1 MSHRAIRRELSEG
14 TGIRL
19 YRLVAASL
27 LLLGIIL
34 PTPAL
39 AAPRDDDKRVVPT
52 RIHDRAQAEG
62 EVRVLVELA
71 LPSNRRT
78 ESALTLQ
85 ARSAYRQEIADTAA
99 RVLGRLAKHQ
109 HRVLRRYQTAPLIAL
124 GVGPTALQELEASGL
139 LVRRVIED
147 RIHKPVLLDS
157 VYLIGADQAWAQGYD
172 GTGFVVAVIDGGVD
186 STHPFLAGK
195 VVEEAC
201 YSTTSGQQ
209 STTLCPNG
217 AQEQFGPGA
226 AAPCP
231 LEAQGCW
238 HGTHVAGIV
247 AGNGT
252 PADLPIWGV
261 GKGANIMAIQ
271 VFSQINRFLDCG
283 GQPPCLGAYTS
294 DILAALERVYT
305 LRTTYAFAAV
315 NMSLGG
321 GLFSAT
327 CDDEEY
333 KPFIDNLR
341 SVGIATVVAAGN
353 DGSTSEL
360 SAPACV
366 STAVSV
372 GATTKDDQVADF
384 SNAAPFLS
392 LFAPG
397 DEIISSYPGGGF
409 AVASGT
415 SMAAPHVAGA
425 WALLKQAK
433 PTRASARSS
442 RPSPTP
448 AS

>member
-1 MSHRAIRRELSEG
+1 MPRPPVRRKFSEG
-14 TGIRL
+14 ARIRL
-19 YRLVAASL
+19 FRLVATSF
-27 LLLGIIL
+27 LLLGIAL
-34 PTPAL
+34 PARAL
-39 AAPRDDDKRVVPT
+39 AQTGAPPAARDDSHRVVPT

-78 ESALTLQ
+78 ESTLSIQ
-85 ARSAYRQEIADTAA
+85 ARSAYRQEIADTAG
-99 RVLGRLAKHQ
+99 RVLSRLAKHP
-109 HRVLRRYQTAPLIAL
+109 HRVLRRYVTAPLIAI
-124 GVGPTALQELEASGL
+124 GAGPAALRELEASGVM
-139 LVRRVIED
+139 VRRVIED
-147 RIHKPVLLDS
+147 RIHKLVLFDS
-157 VYLIGADQAWAQGYD
+157 VPLIGADQAWAQGYD
-172 GTGFVVAVIDGGVD
+172 GTGTVVAVIDSGVD
-186 STHPFLAGK
+186 SAHPFLAGK
-195 VVEEAC
+195 VVAEAC

-217 AQEQFGPGA
+217 APEQIGAGA

-261 GKGANIMAIQ
+261 GKGANLIAIQ
-271 VFSQINRFLDCG
+271 VFSQINGFLDCG

-305 LRTTYAFAAV
+305 LRSTYAIAAV

-321 GLFSAT
+321 GSFSAT
-327 CDDEEY
+327 CDDQEY

-341 SVGIATVVAAGN
+341 SVGIATVVASGN

-384 SNAAPFLS
+384 SNVAPFLS

-397 DEIISSYPGGGF
+397 DEVIP
-409 AVASGT
+409 
-415 SMAAPHVAGA
+415 
-425 WALLKQAK
+425 
-433 PTRASARSS
+433 
-442 RPSPTP
+442 
-448 AS
+448 